1 MSWPIPWMSCQIESI
16 VSTARDHTLGY
27 SDIPRGLMVRERRE
41 PTSWIVGHPKS
52 AHVNINHHPNYAPCR
67 NASASFSS
75 FGARYPAQTILEW
88 LVVHSKSRTE
98 LSVGSGQSRVSVV
111 GDHNPQN
118 QDSHLGSEVFAKQSA
133 RDLPTYP
140 QELSEPMGKRAFDHT
155 QAVAELAAR
164 QGPRWHIL
172 TVRPALGAI
181 WRFCRGWHPWA

>member
-1 MSWPIPWMSCQIESI
+1 MSCQIENI

-27 SDIPRGLMVRERRE
+27 SDIPRGLIVRERRE

-52 AHVNINHHPNYAPCR
+52 AYVNHPDYAPCR

-75 FGARYPAQTILEW
+75 LSAWYPAQTILEW

-118 QDSHLGSEVFAKQSA
+118 QDSHLGSEVCVKQSA

-140 QELSEPMGKRAFDHT
+140 QELSEPMGKWAFDHT
-155 QAVAELAAR
+155 QAVAELAVR